1 MFDESVTYEKPTS
14 APRADRGPLEL
25 SVLKFNPDDIYY
37 QLVHL
42 QEPPRAPFYR
52 GASFVP
58 DVRGFVNALCAR
70 DFVGMISTC
79 RAI

>member
-1 MFDESVTYEKPTS
+1 MFDESVTYEKPPS
-14 APRADRGPLEL
+14 APWADRGPLEV

-42 QEPPRAPFYR
+42 QKPPRASVYR

-70 DFVGMISTC
+70 DFVGMFSAC

>member
-1 MFDESVTYEKPTS
+1 MFNESGTYEKPTS

-25 SVLKFNPDDIYY
+25 FVLKFNPDDIYY

-42 QEPPRAPFYR
+42 QEPPRSPFYR

-70 DFVGMISTC
+70 DFVGMFSTC

>member
-25 SVLKFNPDDIYY
+25 FVLKLKPDDIYY

-42 QEPPRAPFYR
+42 QEPPRSPFYR

-70 DFVGMISTC
+70 DFVCMISTC

>member
-25 SVLKFNPDDIYY
+25 FVLKFNPDDIYY

-42 QEPPRAPFYR
+42 
-52 GASFVP
+52 
-58 DVRGFVNALCAR
+58 
-70 DFVGMISTC
+70 
-79 RAI
+79 